1 MDIHEY
7 QAKEILASFGVT
19 IPRGGIV
26 YSPETAENKAREIG
40 GSKWVVKA
48 QIHSGARG
56 KAGGV
61 IVCNSPLEVAQAT
74 DKLLGKKLVTNQT
87 GPQGKIVNRIYIE
100 EATDI
105 EKELYLGLVFDRSSE
120 SIMIV
125 ASTEGGMSV
134 EEIAKE
140 KPDSIIRSKI
150 EVAVGIQDFQA
161 RELAFGLG
169 IEPELVRRVSETI
182 IGCAKAFSELDAT
195 MVEVNPLVISKQK
208 QILALDCKMSFDNN
222 AMFRRDK
229 VSELRDK
236 TQEDEKE
243 VYASDRG
250 LNYVSLD
257 GNIGNIINGAGLAMA
272 SMDMIKLAGGEPA
285 NFLDVGGGATP
296 EKIVKAF
303 RLITMDKKVKV
314 ILVNIFAGINRCDW
328 VAEGI
333 VTWLWG
339 GYSVDN
345 PTLTRFFTLHYLIPF
360 LILGLVVLHIWALH
374 IPGNNN
380 PVGIDIKKP
389 SKDTVPFHPYIVI
402 KDGFA
407 LLMFMIVFAFFVFY
421 TPNILGHADNYI
433 EANPL
438 VTPAH
443 IVPEWYLLPFYAIL
457 RSVPDKLLGV
467 IAMLSAILILAA
479 LPWLDTS
486 KIRSAVFR
494 PLYKQFYWI
503 LVADVLILGYV
514 GAMPAEGLYLLIA
527 RIATAYYF
535 LHFLVV
541 LPILGFKE
549 RTTPVPLSITEPIL
563 GGSPNLATVKK
574 KDNLKDQ

>member
-7 QAKEILASFGVT
+7 QAKEILSSFGVT
-19 IPRGGIV
+19 IPRGGIA
-26 YSPETAENKAREIG
+26 YSPENAENKAREIG

-56 KAGGV
+56 KAGG
-61 IVCNSPLEVAQAT
+61 IILCNSPLEVAQAT

-87 GPQGKIVNRIYIE
+87 GPEGKIVNRIYIE

-120 SIMIV
+120 SIMVV

-140 KPDSIIRSKI
+140 KPETIIRSKI
-150 EVAVGIQDFQA
+150 EVAVGIQNFQA

-169 IEPELVRRVSETI
+169 IDPELITRAADTI
-182 IGCAKAFSELDAT
+182 VGCARAFSELDAT

-222 AMFRRDK
+222 AMFRRNK

-333 VTWLWG
+333 VQALEKVEVKVPLVIRLAGTNVEKG
-339 GYSVDN
+339 N
-345 PTLTRFFTLHYLIPF
+345 K
-360 LILGLVVLHIWALH
+360 ILK
-374 IPGNNN
+374 
-380 PVGIDIKKP
+380 D
-389 SKDTVPFHPYIVI
+389 SKI
-402 KDGFA
+402 
-407 LLMFMIVFAFFVFY
+407 
-421 TPNILGHADNYI
+421 NYI
-433 EANPL
+433 EANTL
-438 VTPAH
+438 
-443 IVPEWYLLPFYAIL
+443 EE
-457 RSVPDKLLGV
+457 
-467 IAMLSAILILAA
+467 AA
-479 LPWLDTS
+479 N
-486 KIRSAVFR
+486 KAV
-494 PLYKQFYWI
+494 
-503 LVADVLILGYV
+503 
-514 GAMPAEGLYLLIA
+514 E
-527 RIATAYYF
+527 T
-535 LHFLVV
+535 
-541 LPILGFKE
+541 
-549 RTTPVPLSITEPIL
+549 
-563 GGSPNLATVKK
+563 
-574 KDNLKDQ
+574 LK

>member
-26 YSPETAENKAREIG
+26 YSPENAENKAREIG
-40 GSKWVVKA
+40 GSRWVVKA

-61 IVCNSPLEVAQAT
+61 IFCNSTLEVAQAA

-87 GPQGKIVNRIYIE
+87 GPEGKIVNRIYIE

-120 SIMIV
+120 SIMVV

-134 EEIAKE
+134 EEISKE
-140 KPDSIIRSKI
+140 KPESIIRSKI
-150 EVAVGIQDFQA
+150 EVAVGIQSFQA

-169 IEPELVRRVSETI
+169 IDSELITRASETI

-222 AMFRRDK
+222 AMFRRNK
-229 VSELRDK
+229 ISELRDK
-236 TQEDEKE
+236 SQEDEKE
-243 VYASDRG
+243 VFAADRG
-250 LNYVSLD
+250 LNYVSLE

-303 RLITMDKKVKV
+303 KLITMDEKVKV

-333 VTWLWG
+333 VQALEKIEIKVPLVIRLAGTNVEKG
-339 GYSVDN
+339 N
-345 PTLTRFFTLHYLIPF
+345 K
-360 LILGLVVLHIWALH
+360 ILQ
-374 IPGNNN
+374 
-380 PVGIDIKKP
+380 D
-389 SKDTVPFHPYIVI
+389 SKI
-402 KDGFA
+402 
-407 LLMFMIVFAFFVFY
+407 
-421 TPNILGHADNYI
+421 NYI
-433 EANPL
+433 EANTL
-438 VTPAH
+438 EDAANKAV
-443 IVPEWYLLPFYAIL
+443 
-457 RSVPDKLLGV
+457 
-467 IAMLSAILILAA
+467 AA
-479 LPWLDTS
+479 LN
-486 KIRSAVFR
+486 K
-494 PLYKQFYWI
+494 
-503 LVADVLILGYV
+503 
-514 GAMPAEGLYLLIA
+514 
-527 RIATAYYF
+527 
-535 LHFLVV
+535 
-541 LPILGFKE
+541 
-549 RTTPVPLSITEPIL
+549 
-563 GGSPNLATVKK
+563 
-574 KDNLKDQ
+574 

>member
-7 QAKEILASFGVT
+7 QAKKILSNFGVI

-26 YSPETAENKAREIG
+26 YSPENAENKAREIG

-56 KAGGV
+56 KAGG
-61 IVCNSPLEVAQAT
+61 IIICNTPLEVAQAT

-87 GPQGKIVNRIYIE
+87 GPEGKIVNRIYIE

-120 SIMIV
+120 SIMVV

-134 EEIAKE
+134 EEIAKD
-140 KPDSIIRSKI
+140 KPESIIRSKI
-150 EVAVGIQDFQA
+150 EVAVGIQNFQA

-169 IEPELVRRVSETI
+169 IEPELIRRASETI

-303 RLITMDKKVKV
+303 KLITMDKKVKV

-333 VTWLWG
+333 VQALEKIEIKVPLVIRLAGTNVEKG
-339 GYSVDN
+339 N
-345 PTLTRFFTLHYLIPF
+345 K
-360 LILGLVVLHIWALH
+360 ILQ
-374 IPGNNN
+374 
-380 PVGIDIKKP
+380 D
-389 SKDTVPFHPYIVI
+389 SKLD
-402 KDGFA
+402 
-407 LLMFMIVFAFFVFY
+407 
-421 TPNILGHADNYI
+421 YI
-433 EANPL
+433 EAYTLEDAANKA
-438 VTPAH
+438 V
-443 IVPEWYLLPFYAIL
+443 
-457 RSVPDKLLGV
+457 
-467 IAMLSAILILAA
+467 AA
-479 LPWLDTS
+479 L
-486 KIRSAVFR
+486 K
-494 PLYKQFYWI
+494 
-503 LVADVLILGYV
+503 
-514 GAMPAEGLYLLIA
+514 
-527 RIATAYYF
+527 
-535 LHFLVV
+535 
-541 LPILGFKE
+541 
-549 RTTPVPLSITEPIL
+549 
-563 GGSPNLATVKK
+563 
-574 KDNLKDQ
+574 

>member
-7 QAKEILASFGVT
+7 QAKEILSSFGVT

-26 YSPETAENKAREIG
+26 YSPENAENKAREIG

-56 KAGGV
+56 KAGGI

-87 GPQGKIVNRIYIE
+87 GPEGKIVNRIYIE

-120 SIMIV
+120 SIMVV

-150 EVAVGIQDFQA
+150 EVAVGIQNFQA

-169 IEPELVRRVSETI
+169 IEPELIRRASETI
-182 IGCAKAFSELDAT
+182 VGCAKAFSELDAT

-303 RLITMDKKVKV
+303 KLITMDKKVKV

-333 VTWLWG
+333 VQALEKIEINVPLVIRLAGTNVEKG
-339 GYSVDN
+339 N
-345 PTLTRFFTLHYLIPF
+345 K
-360 LILGLVVLHIWALH
+360 ILQ
-374 IPGNNN
+374 
-380 PVGIDIKKP
+380 D
-389 SKDTVPFHPYIVI
+389 SKLD
-402 KDGFA
+402 
-407 LLMFMIVFAFFVFY
+407 
-421 TPNILGHADNYI
+421 YI
-433 EANPL
+433 EADTLEDAANKA
-438 VTPAH
+438 V
-443 IVPEWYLLPFYAIL
+443 
-457 RSVPDKLLGV
+457 
-467 IAMLSAILILAA
+467 AA
-479 LPWLDTS
+479 L
-486 KIRSAVFR
+486 K
-494 PLYKQFYWI
+494 
-503 LVADVLILGYV
+503 
-514 GAMPAEGLYLLIA
+514 
-527 RIATAYYF
+527 
-535 LHFLVV
+535 
-541 LPILGFKE
+541 
-549 RTTPVPLSITEPIL
+549 
-563 GGSPNLATVKK
+563 
-574 KDNLKDQ
+574 